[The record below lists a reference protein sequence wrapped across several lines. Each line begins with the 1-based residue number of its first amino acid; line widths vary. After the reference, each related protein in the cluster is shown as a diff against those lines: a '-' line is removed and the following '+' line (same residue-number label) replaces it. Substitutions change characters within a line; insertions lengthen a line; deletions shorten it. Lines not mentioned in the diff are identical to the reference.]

1 MKRSKTHAVGGP
13 VVNKEW
19 KWEFRMIGD
28 IMFKVVPSKVKQI
41 KRKESYTK
49 AKQTKL
55 LKSKIGENI

>member
-1 MKRSKTHAVGGP
+1 
-13 VVNKEW
+13 
-19 KWEFRMIGD
+19 MIGD